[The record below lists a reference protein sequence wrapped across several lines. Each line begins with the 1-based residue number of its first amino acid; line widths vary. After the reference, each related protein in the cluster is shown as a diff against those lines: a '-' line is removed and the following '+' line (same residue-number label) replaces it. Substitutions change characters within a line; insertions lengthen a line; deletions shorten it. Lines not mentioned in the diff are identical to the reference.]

1 MIKELVQVLKSY
13 FHSRKIKSKHWDI
26 IRIEIESKT
35 EFNIVLR
42 NVGFMIGKN
51 GFRINDLETYF
62 SDYYK
67 TPITINAIQHIEWYN
82 K

>member
-1 MIKELVQVLKSY
+1 MKELVQVLKSY

-26 IRIEIESKT
+26 IRIEIESKK

-42 NVGFMIGKN
+42 NVGFMIGKK
-51 GFRINDLETYF
+51 GFRINDMENF
-62 SDYYK
+62 VSEYYK
-67 TPITINAIQHIEWYN
+67 VPITINAVQHIEWHE

>member
-1 MIKELVQVLKSY
+1 MKELVKVLKSY
-13 FHSRKIKSKHWDI
+13 FHSRKIKAKNWDI

-42 NVGFMIGKN
+42 NVGFMIGRK
-51 GFRINDLETYF
+51 GYRLNDMENYF
-62 SDYYK
+62 SEYYK
-67 TPITINAIQHIEWYN
+67 VPITINPVQHIEWHE

>member
-1 MIKELVQVLKSY
+1 MKELVQVLKSY

-42 NVGFMIGKN
+42 NVGFMIGKK
-51 GFRINDLETYF
+51 GFRINDMENF
-62 SDYYK
+62 VSDYYRV
-67 TPITINAIQHIEWYN
+67 PITINAVKHIEWHQ